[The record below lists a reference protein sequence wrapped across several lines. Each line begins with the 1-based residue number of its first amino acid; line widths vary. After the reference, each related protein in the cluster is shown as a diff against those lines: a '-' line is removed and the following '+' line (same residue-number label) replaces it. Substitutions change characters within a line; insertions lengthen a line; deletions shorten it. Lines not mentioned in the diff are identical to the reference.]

1 MTGDMEVNNESALNF
16 FKNLSEINK
25 EEWAVKFN
33 KTSDHTNYDVN
44 FILKYISAD
53 MTILDLGSGTG
64 LIINKLYNKVKH
76 ITAVEP
82 VINFTK
88 HIKKENNL
96 EIINETVFEFV
107 PKIKYDI
114 ITFFG
119 VMQYFNEEEAIEIY
133 KKYFIY
139 VKEGGKILIK
149 NQFGI
154 HSDVIVDGY
163 SEEMKTKYYSCYRY
177 IEKEVNIL
185 KDIGFKKIETVDIYP
200 PKCNRWENTHFY
212 AIVAEK

>member
-1 MTGDMEVNNESALNF
+1 MNNENALNF

-25 EEWAVKFN
+25 EEWAVKFI
-33 KTSDHTNYDVN
+33 KTNDHTNYDVN
-44 FILKYISAD
+44 FIFNYISTD
-53 MTILDLGSGTG
+53 MSILDLGSGTG
-64 LIINKLYNKVKH
+64 LIINKLFNKVKY

-88 HIKKENNL
+88 HIKKENNI
-96 EIINETVFEFV
+96 EIINETILEYI

-114 ITFFG
+114 ITLFG
-119 VMQYFNEEEAIEIY
+119 VMQYFNEEEAVEIY

-139 VKEGGKILIK
+139 VKDGGKMLIK

-154 HSDVIVDGY
+154 NSDVTVDGY
-163 SEEMKTKYYSCYRY
+163 SEEIKTKYYSNYRY
-177 IEKEVNIL
+177 LEKEVNIL
-185 KDIGFKKIETVDIYP
+185 KYIGFKKVETVDVYP
-200 PKCNRWENTHFY
+200 PECNRWENTHFY